1 MPTRRRSD
9 PPEGSTPTNLPEGT
23 TTSAA
28 PQQREG
34 QRRDGQRRDGQRR
47 DGQRREGPRSR
58 RAREPAAPQSPG
70 EAEVEAAAENLEL
83 ADATAV
89 DLDEPGRFGEAQA
102 AAVIAP
108 VVDAAWQPRARSEEQ
123 LLALVERLPDLP
135 GVYVMRDRK
144 GTIVYVGKARR
155 LRARVRQYFNGTDT
169 RHFVPFLAGTLGDIE
184 TVVTSNDKEALLLEN
199 NLIKRHKPRFNV
211 KLRDDKQ
218 FLVLR
223 LDPKAKWPRL
233 ELVRRMRQDG
243 SYYFGP
249 YHSANSAR
257 HTLRVVNRY
266 FKLRTCTDY
275 TLAHRS
281 RPCLQHQIG
290 RCPAPC
296 VYPVDAGAYAA
307 QVKNVGLFLNGRHK
321 DLVQSLRTQMDAA
334 AESLEF
340 EAAARLRDQLAAIET
355 SLERQTVDD
364 SSAIDQDVI
373 GMYREGGQVEFVV
386 MHVRQGKLLGNRSF
400 SARGMELP
408 DAEVLGSFLLAYYD
422 DAPTIPDELILPSPL
437 VEDDEAPLKAWLRE
451 DSGRKVAI
459 VVPERGDRKKLLA
472 LAQKNAASCFATRR
486 NRQEDSDQALTALK
500 QRLGLSRLPR
510 VIECYDI
517 SHIQGSDT
525 VASMVV
531 FENGAAARKRYRS
544 FKIRGLEGLAQ
555 GTRQN
560 DDFASMAEVL
570 GRRLRRGL
578 ASEPGPQTEDDG
590 ADEPGSSWAL
600 PDLIVIDGG
609 KGQLGRVLAMM
620 RDLGITVGQGGVDV
634 VSLAKERKVEL
645 GRGKS
650 ALQQLREHKARLRA
664 NPPKGVLRAEDAPTG
679 PTLAQRIHAE
689 AAAAAALREAAAN
702 AATGGA
708 SARASAA
715 TGDAN
720 AIASD
725 ANAIASDASATASD
739 ATRGASTSTSDA
751 GTSTSDASA
760 TTGDA
765 SVAANDASAAANDA
779 SAATRGGSTSASD
792 ARTEMADGGAQTR
805 RADAGPDAA
814 GAAGPG
820 ADAPAPVEP
829 RRPGQTYQ
837 DYVVQAG
844 EDDAGDAEVRPERV
858 FVPGAKD
865 AIRLRPGSSE
875 LFLLT
880 QIRDEAHRFAIT
892 HHRKRRG
899 KRALHSALDDVP
911 GVGPSLKKALLQAFG
926 SVAAIAAADDAALTA
941 VRGAGPAPAR
951 KRRESPGSGPA

>member
-1 MPTRRRSD
+1 MRTRRRSGS
-9 PPEGSTPTNLPEGT
+9 PPEPPPTSASEGAK
-23 TTSAA
+23 TSAA
-28 PQQREG
+28 RPP
-34 QRRDGQRRDGQRR
+34 RRRK
-47 DGQRREGPRSR
+47 
-58 RAREPAAPQSPG
+58 PAAEPVG
-70 EAEVEAAAENLEL
+70 DAEVEAAAENLEL
-83 ADATAV
+83 ADAMAV
-89 DLDEPGRFGEAQA
+89 DLDEPGRFSQAQA
-102 AAVIAP
+102 AATIEP
-108 VVDAAWQPRARSEEQ
+108 VVDAVWQPRARSEAQ

-135 GVYVMRDRK
+135 GVYVMRDRS

-169 RHFVPFLAGTLGDIE
+169 RHFVPFLAGLLGDIE

-199 NLIKRHKPRFNV
+199 NLIKKHHPRFNV

-223 LDPKAKWPRL
+223 LDPKVSWPRL

-243 SYYFGP
+243 AQYFGP

-275 TLAHRS
+275 TLTHRS

-296 VYPVDAGAYAA
+296 VYPVEPAKYQV
-307 QVKNVGLFLNGRHK
+307 QVKNVGLFLDGRHK
-321 DLVQSLRTQMDAA
+321 DLVHALKGQMEAA
-334 AESLEF
+334 AAALEF
-340 EAAARLRDQLAAIET
+340 ESAARLRDQLTAIET
-355 SLERQTVDD
+355 SLEHQQVVD
-364 SSAIDQDVI
+364 SNALDQDVI

-386 MHVRQGKLLGNRSF
+386 LHVRQGKLLGNRSF

-422 DAPTIPDELILPSPL
+422 DAPTIPDEVILPLPL
-437 VEDDEAPLKAWLRE
+437 AEDDEAPLKAWLRE

-459 VVPERGDRKKLLA
+459 LVPERGDRRKLLG
-472 LAQKNAASCFATRR
+472 LAQKNAASSFATRR
-486 NRQEDSDQALTALK
+486 NRQEDSEQALTALK

-531 FENGAAARKRYRS
+531 FVDGVAARKRYRS
-544 FKIRGLEGLAQ
+544 FKIRGLDGLAQ

-578 ASEPGPQTEDDG
+578 SAGTGSEDAGEGGDQDG
-590 ADEPGSSWAL
+590 RDAWAL
-600 PDLIVIDGG
+600 PDLLVIDGG

-620 RDLGITVGQGGVDV
+620 HDLEIPVGAGGVDV

-650 ALQQLREHKARLRA
+650 ALQQLREHKARLKAQPR
-664 NPPKGVLRAEDAPTG
+664 PGVLVAQDAPHG
-679 PTLAQRIHAE
+679 PTLAQQLYAQGQ
-689 AAAAAALREAAAN
+689 AAIALRVAQAASQA
-702 AATGGA
+702 
-708 SARASAA
+708 
-715 TGDAN
+715 
-720 AIASD
+720 AIAAESSP
-725 ANAIASDASATASD
+725 AE
-739 ATRGASTSTSDA
+739 
-751 GTSTSDASA
+751 
-760 TTGDA
+760 
-765 SVAANDASAAANDA
+765 
-779 SAATRGGSTSASD
+779 SASD
-792 ARTEMADGGAQTR
+792 A
-805 RADAGPDAA
+805 A
-814 GAAGPG
+814 GAPAEISAAVRPE
-820 ADAPAPVEP
+820 DAVA
-829 RRPGQTYQ
+829 RPGQTFQ
-837 DYVVQAG
+837 DYVLQA
-844 EDDAGDAEVRPERV
+844 EEEEPGDAEVRPERV

-875 LFLLT
+875 LFLMT

-899 KRALHSALDDVP
+899 KRALHSALDEVP
-911 GVGPSLKKALLQAFG
+911 GVGPALKKALLQAFG
-926 SVAAIAAADDAALTA
+926 SVAAIAAADEAALTA
-941 VRGAGPAPAR
+941 IKGVGPTLAR
-951 KRRESPGSGPA
+951 KLRETLGTPT

>member
-1 MPTRRRSD
+1 MRTRRRS
-9 PPEGSTPTNLPEGT
+9 GSPTEPTPDSVPLG
-23 TTSAA
+23 AK
-28 PQQREG
+28 
-34 QRRDGQRRDGQRR
+34 
-47 DGQRREGPRSR
+47 PRPAGSR
-58 RAREPAAPQSPG
+58 RGRKPAAEPVG
-70 EAEVEAAAENLEL
+70 EAEVAAAAENLEL

-89 DLDEPGRFGEAQA
+89 DLDEPGRFGQAQA
-102 AAVIAP
+102 AATIAP
-108 VVDAAWQPRARSEEQ
+108 VVDAAWEPRARSEEQ
-123 LLALVERLPDLP
+123 LLALVERLPELP
-135 GVYVMRDRK
+135 GVYVMRDRA

-155 LRARVRQYFNGTDT
+155 LRARVRQYFNGTDH
-169 RHFVPFLAGTLGDIE
+169 RHFVPFLAGLLGDIE

-199 NLIKRHKPRFNV
+199 NLIKRHRPRFNV

-243 SYYFGP
+243 AHYFGP

-296 VYPVDAGAYAA
+296 VYPVEPAAYHV
-307 QVKNVGLFLNGRHK
+307 QVKNVGLFLDGRHK
-321 DLVQSLRTQMDAA
+321 DLVHALKDQMEAA
-334 AESLEF
+334 AAALEF
-340 EAAARLRDQLAAIET
+340 ETAARLRDQLTAIET
-355 SLERQTVDD
+355 SLEHQQVVD
-364 SSAIDQDVI
+364 SNALDQDVI

-386 MHVRQGKLLGNRSF
+386 LHVRQGKLLGTRSF

-422 DAPTIPDELILPSPL
+422 DAPTIPDEVILPTPL
-437 VEDDEAPLKAWLRE
+437 VEDDEQPLKAWLRE

-459 VVPERGDRKKLLA
+459 LIPERGDRKKLLG
-472 LAQKNAASCFATRR
+472 LAQKNAASSFATRR
-486 NRQEDSDQALTALK
+486 NRQEDSEQALTALR

-531 FENGAAARKRYRS
+531 FVDGVAARKRYRS
-544 FKIRGLEGLAQ
+544 FKIRGLDGLAQ

-578 ASEPGPQTEDDG
+578 AHGAGPEAGPEIAGEGPEDGRDG
-590 ADEPGSSWAL
+590 WAL

-620 RDLGITVGQGGVDV
+620 RDLEIPVGPGGVDV
-634 VSLAKERKVEL
+634 VSLAKERKVDI

-664 NPPKGVLRAEDAPTG
+664 RPMPGVLTAEDAPSG
-679 PTLAQRIHAE
+679 PTLAQQLQAE
-689 AAAAAALREAAAN
+689 GEAAAALRAAA
-702 AATGGA
+702 ATPGSESAPEGA
-708 SARASAA
+708 
-715 TGDAN
+715 
-720 AIASD
+720 
-725 ANAIASDASATASD
+725 
-739 ATRGASTSTSDA
+739 
-751 GTSTSDASA
+751 
-760 TTGDA
+760 
-765 SVAANDASAAANDA
+765 
-779 SAATRGGSTSASD
+779 
-792 ARTEMADGGAQTR
+792 
-805 RADAGPDAA
+805 
-814 GAAGPG
+814 
-820 ADAPAPVEP
+820 
-829 RRPGQTYQ
+829 RPGQTFQ
-837 DYVVQAG
+837 DYVLQAEE
-844 EDDAGDAEVRPERV
+844 EDPADAEVRPERV
-858 FVPGAKD
+858 FIPGAKD

-875 LFLLT
+875 LYLMT

-911 GVGPSLKKALLQAFG
+911 GVGPALKKTLLQTFG
-926 SVAAIAAADDAALTA
+926 SVAAIAAADDAALAA
-941 VRGAGPAPAR
+941 VKGVGPALAR
-951 KRRESPGSGPA
+951 KLRETLGTPT

>member
-1 MPTRRRSD
+1 MRTRRRS
-9 PPEGSTPTNLPEGT
+9 GSPTEPTPDSVPLG
-23 TTSAA
+23 AK
-28 PQQREG
+28 
-34 QRRDGQRRDGQRR
+34 
-47 DGQRREGPRSR
+47 PRPAGSR
-58 RAREPAAPQSPG
+58 RGRKPAAEPVG
-70 EAEVEAAAENLEL
+70 EAEVAAAAENLEL

-89 DLDEPGRFGEAQA
+89 DLDEPGRFGQAQA
-102 AAVIAP
+102 AATIAP
-108 VVDAAWQPRARSEEQ
+108 VVDAAWEPRARSEEQ
-123 LLALVERLPDLP
+123 LLALVERLPELP
-135 GVYVMRDRK
+135 GVYVMRDRA

-155 LRARVRQYFNGTDT
+155 LRARVRQYFNGTDH
-169 RHFVPFLAGTLGDIE
+169 RHFVPFLAGLLGDIE

-199 NLIKRHKPRFNV
+199 NLIKRHRPRFNV

-243 SYYFGP
+243 AHYFGP

-296 VYPVDAGAYAA
+296 VYPVEPAAYHV
-307 QVKNVGLFLNGRHK
+307 QVKNVGLFLDGRHK
-321 DLVQSLRTQMDAA
+321 DLVHALKGQMEAA
-334 AESLEF
+334 AAALEF
-340 EAAARLRDQLAAIET
+340 ETAARLRDQLTAIET
-355 SLERQTVDD
+355 SLEHQQVVD
-364 SSAIDQDVI
+364 SNALDQDVI

-386 MHVRQGKLLGNRSF
+386 LHVRQGKLLGTRSF

-422 DAPTIPDELILPSPL
+422 DAPTIPDEVILPTPL
-437 VEDDEAPLKAWLRE
+437 VEDDEQPLKAWLRE

-459 VVPERGDRKKLLA
+459 LIPERGDRKKLLG
-472 LAQKNAASCFATRR
+472 LAQKNAASSFATRR
-486 NRQEDSDQALTALK
+486 NRQEDSEQALTALR

-531 FENGAAARKRYRS
+531 FVDGVAARKRYRS
-544 FKIRGLEGLAQ
+544 FKIRGLDGLAQ

-578 ASEPGPQTEDDG
+578 AHAASPEAGLEIAGEGPEDGRDG
-590 ADEPGSSWAL
+590 WAL
-600 PDLIVIDGG
+600 PDLLVIDGG

-620 RDLGITVGQGGVDV
+620 RDLEIPVGPGGVDV
-634 VSLAKERKVEL
+634 VSLAKERKVDI

-664 NPPKGVLRAEDAPTG
+664 RPMPGVLTAEDAPSG
-679 PTLAQRIHAE
+679 PTLAQQLQAE
-689 AAAAAALREAAAN
+689 GEAAAALRAAA
-702 AATGGA
+702 ATPGSESAPEGA
-708 SARASAA
+708 
-715 TGDAN
+715 
-720 AIASD
+720 
-725 ANAIASDASATASD
+725 
-739 ATRGASTSTSDA
+739 
-751 GTSTSDASA
+751 
-760 TTGDA
+760 
-765 SVAANDASAAANDA
+765 
-779 SAATRGGSTSASD
+779 
-792 ARTEMADGGAQTR
+792 
-805 RADAGPDAA
+805 
-814 GAAGPG
+814 
-820 ADAPAPVEP
+820 
-829 RRPGQTYQ
+829 RPGQTFQ
-837 DYVVQAG
+837 DYVLQAEE
-844 EDDAGDAEVRPERV
+844 EDPADAEVRPERV
-858 FVPGAKD
+858 FIPGAKD

-875 LFLLT
+875 LYLMT

-911 GVGPSLKKALLQAFG
+911 GVGPALKKTLLQTFG
-926 SVAAIAAADDAALTA
+926 SVAAIAAADDAALAA
-941 VRGAGPAPAR
+941 VKGVGPALAR
-951 KRRESPGSGPA
+951 KLRETLGTPT

>member
-1 MPTRRRSD
+1 MRTRRRS
-9 PPEGSTPTNLPEGT
+9 GSPTEPTPDSVPLGAKPR
-23 TTSAA
+23 AA
-28 PQQREG
+28 G
-34 QRRDGQRRDGQRR
+34 
-47 DGQRREGPRSR
+47 SR
-58 RAREPAAPQSPG
+58 RGRKPAAEPVG
-70 EAEVEAAAENLEL
+70 EAEVAAAAENLEL

-89 DLDEPGRFGEAQA
+89 DLDEPGRFGQAQA
-102 AAVIAP
+102 AATIAP
-108 VVDAAWQPRARSEEQ
+108 VVDAAWEPRARSEEQ
-123 LLALVERLPDLP
+123 LLALVERLPELP
-135 GVYVMRDRK
+135 GVYVMRDRA

-155 LRARVRQYFNGTDT
+155 LRARVRQYFNGTDH
-169 RHFVPFLAGTLGDIE
+169 RHFVPFLAGLLGDIE

-199 NLIKRHKPRFNV
+199 NLIKRHRPRFNV

-243 SYYFGP
+243 AHYFGP

-296 VYPVDAGAYAA
+296 VYPVEPAAYHV
-307 QVKNVGLFLNGRHK
+307 QVKNVGLFLDGRHK
-321 DLVQSLRTQMDAA
+321 DLVHALKDQMEAA
-334 AESLEF
+334 AAALEF
-340 EAAARLRDQLAAIET
+340 ETAARLRDQLTAIET
-355 SLERQTVDD
+355 SLEHQQVVD
-364 SSAIDQDVI
+364 SNALDQDVI

-386 MHVRQGKLLGNRSF
+386 LHVRQGKLLGTRSF

-422 DAPTIPDELILPSPL
+422 DAPTIPDEVILPTPL
-437 VEDDEAPLKAWLRE
+437 VEDDEQPLKAWLRE

-459 VVPERGDRKKLLA
+459 LIPERGDRKKLLG
-472 LAQKNAASCFATRR
+472 LAQKNAASSFATRR
-486 NRQEDSDQALTALK
+486 NRQEDSEQALTALR

-531 FENGAAARKRYRS
+531 FVDGVAARKRYRS
-544 FKIRGLEGLAQ
+544 FKIRGLDGLAQ

-578 ASEPGPQTEDDG
+578 AHGAGPEAGPEIAGEGPEDGRDG
-590 ADEPGSSWAL
+590 WAL

-620 RDLGITVGQGGVDV
+620 RDLEIPVGPGGVDV
-634 VSLAKERKVEL
+634 VSLAKERKVDI

-664 NPPKGVLRAEDAPTG
+664 RPMPGVLTAEDAPSG
-679 PTLAQRIHAE
+679 PTLAQQLQAE
-689 AAAAAALREAAAN
+689 GEAAAALRAAA
-702 AATGGA
+702 ATPGSESAPEGA
-708 SARASAA
+708 
-715 TGDAN
+715 
-720 AIASD
+720 
-725 ANAIASDASATASD
+725 
-739 ATRGASTSTSDA
+739 
-751 GTSTSDASA
+751 
-760 TTGDA
+760 
-765 SVAANDASAAANDA
+765 
-779 SAATRGGSTSASD
+779 
-792 ARTEMADGGAQTR
+792 
-805 RADAGPDAA
+805 
-814 GAAGPG
+814 
-820 ADAPAPVEP
+820 
-829 RRPGQTYQ
+829 RPGQTFQ
-837 DYVVQAG
+837 DYVLQAEE
-844 EDDAGDAEVRPERV
+844 EDPADAEVRPERV
-858 FVPGAKD
+858 FIPGAKD

-875 LFLLT
+875 LYLMT

-899 KRALHSALDDVP
+899 KRALHSALDEVP
-911 GVGPSLKKALLQAFG
+911 GVGPALKKTLLQTFG
-926 SVAAIAAADDAALTA
+926 SVAAIAAADDAALAA
-941 VRGAGPAPAR
+941 VKGVGPALAR
-951 KRRESPGSGPA
+951 KLRETLGTPT

>member
-1 MPTRRRSD
+1 MRTRRRS
-9 PPEGSTPTNLPEGT
+9 GSPTEPTPDSVPLG
-23 TTSAA
+23 AK
-28 PQQREG
+28 
-34 QRRDGQRRDGQRR
+34 
-47 DGQRREGPRSR
+47 PRPAGSR
-58 RAREPAAPQSPG
+58 RGRKPAAEPVG
-70 EAEVEAAAENLEL
+70 EAEVAAAAENLEL

-89 DLDEPGRFGEAQA
+89 DLDEPGRFGQAQA
-102 AAVIAP
+102 AATIAP
-108 VVDAAWQPRARSEEQ
+108 VVDAAWEPRARSEEQ
-123 LLALVERLPDLP
+123 LLALVERLPELP
-135 GVYVMRDRK
+135 GVYVMRDRA

-155 LRARVRQYFNGTDT
+155 LRARVRQYFNGTDH
-169 RHFVPFLAGTLGDIE
+169 RHFVPFLAGLLGDIE

-199 NLIKRHKPRFNV
+199 NLIKRHRPRFNV

-243 SYYFGP
+243 AHYFGP

-296 VYPVDAGAYAA
+296 VYPVEPAAYHV
-307 QVKNVGLFLNGRHK
+307 QVKNVGLFLDGRHK
-321 DLVQSLRTQMDAA
+321 DLVHALKDQMEAA
-334 AESLEF
+334 AAALEF
-340 EAAARLRDQLAAIET
+340 ETAARLRDQLTAIET
-355 SLERQTVDD
+355 SLEHQQVVD
-364 SSAIDQDVI
+364 SNALDQDVI

-386 MHVRQGKLLGNRSF
+386 LHVRQGKLLGTRSF

-422 DAPTIPDELILPSPL
+422 DAPTIPDEVILPTPL
-437 VEDDEAPLKAWLRE
+437 VEDDEQPLKAWLRE

-459 VVPERGDRKKLLA
+459 LIPERGDRKKLLG
-472 LAQKNAASCFATRR
+472 LAQKNAASSFATRR
-486 NRQEDSDQALTALK
+486 NRQEDSEQALTALR

-531 FENGAAARKRYRS
+531 FVDGVAARKRYRS
-544 FKIRGLEGLAQ
+544 FKIRGLDGLAQ

-578 ASEPGPQTEDDG
+578 AHGAGPEAGPEIAGEGPEDGRDG
-590 ADEPGSSWAL
+590 WAL

-620 RDLGITVGQGGVDV
+620 RDLEIPVGPGGVDV
-634 VSLAKERKVEL
+634 VSLAKERKVDI

-664 NPPKGVLRAEDAPTG
+664 RPMPGVLTAEDAPSG
-679 PTLAQRIHAE
+679 PTLAQQLQAE
-689 AAAAAALREAAAN
+689 GEAAAALRAAA
-702 AATGGA
+702 ATPGSESAPEGA
-708 SARASAA
+708 
-715 TGDAN
+715 
-720 AIASD
+720 
-725 ANAIASDASATASD
+725 
-739 ATRGASTSTSDA
+739 
-751 GTSTSDASA
+751 
-760 TTGDA
+760 
-765 SVAANDASAAANDA
+765 
-779 SAATRGGSTSASD
+779 
-792 ARTEMADGGAQTR
+792 
-805 RADAGPDAA
+805 
-814 GAAGPG
+814 
-820 ADAPAPVEP
+820 
-829 RRPGQTYQ
+829 RPGQTFQ
-837 DYVVQAG
+837 DYVLQAEE
-844 EDDAGDAEVRPERV
+844 EDPADAEVRPERV
-858 FVPGAKD
+858 FIPGAKD

-875 LFLLT
+875 LYLMT

-899 KRALHSALDDVP
+899 KRALHSALDEVP
-911 GVGPSLKKALLQAFG
+911 GVGPALKKTLLQTFG
-926 SVAAIAAADDAALTA
+926 SVAAIAAADDAALAA
-941 VRGAGPAPAR
+941 VKGVGPALAR
-951 KRRESPGSGPA
+951 KLRETLGTPT